1 MKTTKLF
8 GLAAVLLV
16 AATFTAVAQKATI
29 DMKYKVGTDDAANY
43 INWSADGTS
52 VKDGFDAASGASKAN
67 TTKKFDVVRYD
78 ATGKKQAV
86 PAGLRA
92 LVLFPVAT
100 SAVALGDNFT
110 VTTAGSKVTIQFIHR
125 GTAYVITSDDK
136 GNIDLSNG
144 FQKSTASVADN
155 VGGKFIVK
163 DEFLKTGADNTS
175 MASVD
180 WSKVTLAADTADAD
194 AGYSYTGSLKSTYN
208 GGVLTLKGS
217 LKKVV
222 AKK

>member
-1 MKTTKLF
+1 MKKAKLI
-8 GLAAVLLV
+8 GAMAVLFV
-16 AATFTAVAQKATI
+16 AATFGAAAQKAKI

-110 VTTAGSKVTIQFIHR
+110 VTTEGKKVTITFIHR

-136 GNIDLSNG
+136 GNIDMATSFKKAAGL
-144 FQKSTASVADN
+144 ADN
-155 VGGKFIVK
+155 VGGKF
-163 DEFLKTGADNTS
+163 
-175 MASVD
+175 
-180 WSKVTLAADTADAD
+180 
-194 AGYSYTGSLKSTYN
+194 
-208 GGVLTLKGS
+208 TLKNDFLLAG
-217 LKKVV
+217 KD
-222 AKK
+222 